1 MSAAPF
7 DLPQLERRAASETR
21 WQRRLV
27 LLAVAGP
34 PLLYLLVLYLV
45 PMLGMLAYSFGR
57 TEGFDAELG
66 LDPGSYERLFGTP
79 EILELLGKSLR
90 MAAVITAVCLVLGFP
105 TAYIL
110 ARYVPKRYQY
120 ALLLLL
126 LIPAWTSFIIRTYS
140 WLLVLGN
147 EGLINSGLKAAGLRE
162 QPLQLAFN
170 EFAVD
175 IALVYINLPW
185 LVLPIYVVLEKME
198 PALLEAGSILGAGRL
213 DLFRRVVLPISLPG
227 VVAGVLLVFIPSIST
242 FAVPEI
248 LGGTGGVMYAN
259 LINTYF
265 LNFDWP
271 FGAALATV
279 MLVTTLIIVA
289 VTSRLINLGQLWMR

>member
-1 MSAAPF
+1 VTVAPAE
-7 DLPQLERRAASETR
+7 LPAIDERTLDPSR
-21 WQRRLV
+21 WQRRVTLF
-27 LLAVAGP
+27 AVAGP

-45 PMLGMLAYSFGR
+45 PMAAMLAYGFGR
-57 TEGFDAELG
+57 TEGFDTHLAFN
-66 LDPGSYERLFGTP
+66 LDQYERLFGTP

-90 MAAVITAVCLVLGFP
+90 MAAVITAICLLLGFP
-105 TAYIL
+105 IAYIL

-147 EGLINSGLKAAGLRE
+147 EGLVNSAIEALGIRDR
-162 QPLQLAFN
+162 PLQLAFN
-170 EFAVD
+170 EFSVD

-185 LVLPIYVVLEKME
+185 LVLPIYAALEKLDKS
-198 PALLEAGSILGAGRL
+198 LLEAGSILGAGRFSL
-213 DLFRRVVLPISLPG
+213 LRRIVLPLSMPG
-227 VVAGVLLVFIPSIST
+227 VIAGVLLVFVPAIST

-265 LNFDWP
+265 VNFDWP

-279 MLVTTLIIVA
+279 MLVITLLLVA
-289 VTSRLINLGQLWMR
+289 LASRFVNLGQLWAR

>member
-1 MSAAPF
+1 MSAATAAVV
-7 DLPQLERRAASETR
+7 RARDGSSDDR
-21 WQRRLV
+21 WRRRLG
-27 LLAVAGP
+27 LFAVAGP
-34 PLLYLLVLYLV
+34 PLLYLSVLYLV
-45 PMLGMLAYSFGR
+45 PLIGMLAYSFGHSD
-57 TEGFDAELG
+57 GFETNLG
-66 LDPGSYERLFGTP
+66 VDPAQYERLLGSTQ
-79 EILELLGKSLR
+79 ILELLGKSLR
-90 MAAVITAVCLVLGFP
+90 MAAIVTVVCLAVGFP
-105 TAYIL
+105 VAYIL

-120 ALLLLL
+120 VLLLLL
-126 LIPAWTSFIIRTYS
+126 LIPAWTSFVVRTYS

-147 EGLINSGLKAAGLRE
+147 DGLVNAGLTSAGVVD

-175 IALVYINLPW
+175 LTLVYINLPW
-185 LVLPIYVVLEKME
+185 LILPVYAALEKID
-198 PALLEAGSILGAGRL
+198 PVLLEAGSILGASRWN
-213 DLFRRVVLPISLPG
+213 LFRRIVLPLALPG
-227 VVAGVLLVFIPSIST
+227 VAAGVLLVFVPAIST

-279 MLVTTLIIVA
+279 MLAITLLIVA
-289 VTSRLINLGQLWMR
+289 VASRFIRLGEIWTR

>member
-1 MSAAPF
+1 MI
-7 DLPQLERRAASETR
+7 
-21 WQRRLV
+21 
-27 LLAVAGP
+27 
-34 PLLYLLVLYLV
+34 
-45 PMLGMLAYSFGR
+45 GMLAYSFGR
-57 TEGFDAELG
+57 TEGFDTKLA
-66 LDPGSYERLFGTP
+66 LDPSSYQRLFGTP

-105 TAYIL
+105 AAYVL

-120 ALLLLL
+120 AILLLL

-147 EGLINSGLKAAGLRE
+147 EGLINSGLRAAGLRDD
-162 QPLQLAFN
+162 PLQLAFN

-185 LVLPIYVVLEKME
+185 LVLPIYVALEKIE

-213 DLFRRVVLPISLPG
+213 ELFRRVVLPLSLPG
-227 VVAGVLLVFIPSIST
+227 VAAGVLLVFVPAIST

-279 MLVTTLIIVA
+279 MLVVTLMIVGIA
-289 VTSRLINLGQLWMR
+289 SRFVNLGQLWMR